1 MAGTSVSRLRRFAAR
16 WLAPLAIALPLSST
30 GCGGAGDYVWADA
43 LPASASTPREYRI
56 SEGDTLTIRVLN
68 HDALST
74 QGQVRPDGRLAFPML
89 GDVQLAGKK
98 PSEVRNELS
107 ERLKSFIVSPDVTVS
122 LNDHANLVAVV
133 GEVRTP
139 TVARLAPGWGVLQAL
154 ASAGGLTELADK
166 DRIFVLR
173 RTAKSTLR
181 IRFTYEL
188 LTRPEGPASQ
198 FPLQTNDVVVV
209 E

>member
-1 MAGTSVSRLRRFAAR
+1 MRT
-16 WLAPLAIALPLSST
+16 
-30 GCGGAGDYVWADA
+30 
-43 LPASASTPREYRI
+43 
-56 SEGDTLTIRVLN
+56 
-68 HDALST
+68 
-74 QGQVRPDGRLAFPML
+74 
-89 GDVQLAGKK
+89 
-98 PSEVRNELS
+98 ELS

-122 LNDHANLVAVV
+122 LADHAILVAVL

-139 TVARLAPGWGVLQAL
+139 TMVRLAPGWGVLQAL

-173 RTAKSTLR
+173 KTAKSTMR

-188 LTRPEGPASQ
+188 LTRPDGPASQ
-198 FPLQTNDVVVV
+198 FPLHPNDVVVV